1 MGFPDNFRQYPRRV
15 EANLCIEGSCSR
27 TEHSRSGTWFRQHRR
42 CPLIQMSHFWCKR
55 ICGSQYEPKGSRSA
69 TCPACLVNM
78 LCLCGPSDLPTDTI
92 HMCVSI
98 TLGNYSQGTEPQMI
112 IWAASELYRME
123 EMKQRP
129 DKQTWMITHTH
140 TQTLTHHTSIFAMSR
155 VYKLYHFLITKAI
168 PCTWTTRKLSLSNTH
183 KPSQT
188 IMKKKS
194 DYVTVVCS
202 MNPLFIST
210 DTNTAIWHAKTLFTW
225 AQKLLW
231 PPWQKKNKYFYRLY
245 MYIFNNKK
253 NKLTKECL
261 SIGFV

>member
-1 MGFPDNFRQYPRRV
+1 
-15 EANLCIEGSCSR
+15 
-27 TEHSRSGTWFRQHRR
+27 
-42 CPLIQMSHFWCKR
+42 
-55 ICGSQYEPKGSRSA
+55 
-69 TCPACLVNM
+69 M

-188 IMKKKS
+188 IMKKKIRLRDCS
-194 DYVTVVCS
+194 LQYESIIHFNRHKYSNMTCKNIIYMSTKIIVTS
-202 MNPLFIST
+202 MT
-210 DTNTAIWHAKTLFTW
+210 
-225 AQKLLW
+225 
-231 PPWQKKNKYFYRLY
+231 KKNKYFYRLY